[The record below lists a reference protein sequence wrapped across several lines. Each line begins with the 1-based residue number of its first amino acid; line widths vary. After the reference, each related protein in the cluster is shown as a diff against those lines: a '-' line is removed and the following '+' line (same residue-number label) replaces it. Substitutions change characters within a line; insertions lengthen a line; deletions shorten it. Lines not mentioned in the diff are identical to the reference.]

1 MLNNEQ
7 ISCYRQN
14 GFVKAEQLFNKK
26 EADAL
31 ASEMVNVIEKWG
43 QETIGW
49 MGPWRDRYL
58 DDSERLN
65 TKAR

>member
-26 EADAL
+26 EADYFPAL
-31 ASEMVNVIEKWG
+31 VATRILGGGGAGRSGGGREIRREK
-43 QETIGW
+43 
-49 MGPWRDRYL
+49 
-58 DDSERLN
+58 
-65 TKAR
+65 